1 MKILLAED
9 DANIVK
15 IAKIVLEKV
24 GGHQV
29 TVCMDGG
36 SALNTALNEDFD
48 LLLLD
53 GMMPVLPGVEVCKQY
68 QEKKQGSKAVV
79 IFLSAKS
86 SQEDIN
92 EFNQLSMGSIQKPF
106 DPQSLCQMIDSIL
119 EKAA

>member
-1 MKILLAED
+1 
-9 DANIVK
+9 
-15 IAKIVLEKV
+15 
-24 GGHQV
+24 
-29 TVCMDGG
+29 
-36 SALNTALNEDFD
+36 
-48 LLLLD
+48 
-53 GMMPVLPGVEVCKQY
+53 MMPVLPGVEVCKQY